1 MLYHGVPYLI
11 SPAGGDYIPVTTDL
25 TFSIA
30 NTAIPQT
37 VAVAILDD
45 LLLEDFETFN
55 LTLTAANI
63 NCNATL
69 PDPVTVTIEDVDGEL
84 HYIASVGCFT

>member
-1 MLYHGVPYLI
+1 MKFHLI

-25 TFSIA
+25 TFNGT

-37 VAVAILDD
+37 VTVAILDD
-45 LLLEDFETFN
+45 LLLEDLETFN
-55 LTLTAANI
+55 LTLTAANV
-63 NCNATL
+63 NSNATL

-84 HYIASVGCFT
+84 HYS